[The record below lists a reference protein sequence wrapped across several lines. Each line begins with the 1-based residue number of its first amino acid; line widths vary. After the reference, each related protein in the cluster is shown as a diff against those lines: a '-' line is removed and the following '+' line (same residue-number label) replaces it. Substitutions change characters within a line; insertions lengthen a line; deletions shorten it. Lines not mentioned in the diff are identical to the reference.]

1 MSVWRYV
8 IKDIIEK
15 FNQRSIGTYASSTAF
30 FLLLSIVPLLILFS
44 SAFTAAGLTKSLIMD
59 LLSYIPPLE
68 SNELVERIIN
78 EAFQISSNTLL
89 PATVVVLI
97 WSCSR
102 SMLALIY
109 GLNMIYGIKE
119 TKNYF
124 YLRFLATLY
133 TFLLILL
140 FIAMFVLMVFGN
152 LIIDLMSENLSKLRF
167 GFMIA
172 YQFRYLIIMIAG
184 ILIVTLIYKLVPNE
198 RHDYLLQVPGA
209 VFTMIAWIILTAF
222 FSLFVD
228 ATTYSAYY
236 GSLAVTI
243 IGMMWIYWCIYL
255 MLVGAFINYYFED
268 IFYYGLFNLK
278 RKLFRNRR
286 RVRRNGRE
294 I

>member
-167 GFMIA
+167 GFIIA

>member
-286 RVRRNGRE
+286 GVRRNGRE